1 MRVTSAADKLV
12 GVPTFPG
19 DRGTADGD
27 DVRGVPGC
35 KDARMRTDPDPD
47 GSKLDLLGQYL
58 DYQRKTM
65 LLRTDGLS
73 GEPLTQS
80 SRLGTHPRRAALP
93 PGTGGEAAA
102 RYGWTVKPAS
112 K

>member
-35 KDARMRTDPDPD
+35 KDARMRTDPIRMA
-47 GSKLDLLGQYL
+47 KLDLLGQYL
-58 DYQRKTM
+58 DYQGQTM

-102 RYGWTVKPAS
+102 RYGCTVKPAS